1 MAEGI
6 KMGIA
11 PTYIRHLNRLGQT
24 FNMITLNTNQCF
36 SVVLAVLA
44 LLEVTFGL
52 AMDTRGM
59 TNFELNSLY
68 IGLMFLV
75 LATLTLVFYF
85 WTRES
90 RMY

>member
-1 MAEGI
+1 
-6 KMGIA
+6 
-11 PTYIRHLNRLGQT
+11 
-24 FNMITLNTNQCF
+24 MITLNTNQCF
-36 SVVLAVLA
+36 SVVLAVFA
-44 LLEVTFGL
+44 LLEVAFGM
-52 AMDTRGM
+52 AMDTRGV